1 MFRIKK
7 GLAEKRAFTGAKP
20 FRLLSPMVLVNDKPP
35 RTLPVLFSLIFL
47 LLPVSGCDG
56 LSVDRLWKEPREILV
71 DRVEGARDAQQET
84 VEEFHTALEQ
94 FKSVTRFEGGD
105 LEGQFNVLNK
115 AFKRSE
121 AATENIHNRVEQV
134 VVAANRLLEEWR
146 EELEQYHDGS
156 LRQRS
161 EAQFD
166 LTRVQANAMIA
177 AMRKAE
183 AKTKPV
189 LDVFR
194 DQVLFLKHNLNM
206 QAITSLERQ
215 TAGIE
220 TDVASLIEE
229 MEKSIAEANQFIR
242 SMGEDFS

>member
-1 MFRIKK
+1 MFHMTRI
-7 GLAEKRAFTGAKP
+7 
-20 FRLLSPMVLVNDKPP
+20 LLFCSLFVLLVP
-35 RTLPVLFSLIFL
+35 L
-47 LLPVSGCDG
+47 SGCDG

-71 DRVEGARDAQQET
+71 DRVEDARDAQQET

-94 FKSVTRFEGGD
+94 FKSVTQFDGGD
-105 LEGQFNVLNK
+105 LESQFNVLNK
-115 AFKRSE
+115 AFERSE
-121 AATENIHNRVEQV
+121 AATRNIHHRVEQV
-134 VVAANRLLEEWR
+134 VTATNRLLEEWR
-146 EELEQYHDGS
+146 DELAQYHDGS
-156 LRQRS
+156 MRQRS
-161 EAQFD
+161 ERQFD
-166 LTRVQANAMIA
+166 LTRQQADAMIA
-177 AMRKAE
+177 AMRRAE

-206 QAITSLERQ
+206 QAITSLEKQ

-220 TDVASLIEE
+220 TDVASLIRE